1 MAHKT
6 SPEASGIS
14 RRTVLE
20 AGASTLTFLLPA
32 AQAASATTEA
42 QPEGLSKH
50 AWPVRTVDAADS
62 DFTDLDP
69 IADAIGSARVVQLG
83 EPSHGAGTAFS
94 AKARLVKF
102 LHQRLGFD
110 LLIWESGLYD
120 VSLAQAGMRGTDDAI
135 TAARRGVFSLWTE
148 AAEARPVFELV
159 KASQATP
166 RPIEM
171 AGFDMQVTANGSTER
186 CGLELKAF
194 ATALRHTATQ
204 KQAGGLAAAAVDARR
219 RCFTTRF
226 ASVADFEALTVAT
239 SDLRKLIRSQARHF
253 EAVWGADYTAFL
265 DRIVGNI
272 QADAAQRFEAARSP
286 KTTPERE
293 NRRDALNAENIRW
306 LLEERHP
313 RRKAIIWAHNVHVM
327 KAWYSSDFRDVH
339 LRPRTHDMKP
349 TGVFLSE
356 WLGRQSYTMGMTTY
370 EGSEGMAVGGPVTP
384 IPPSQEGTLE
394 AQLHSLGFPYA
405 FLNLRTLRKPA
416 TARLPKFETVYVDDP
431 SRVFDGILFIDRMS
445 PATRG

>member
-1 MAHKT
+1 
-6 SPEASGIS
+6 
-14 RRTVLE
+14 
-20 AGASTLTFLLPA
+20 LLPA
-32 AQAASATTEA
+32 AHAASVTTES
-42 QPEGLSKH
+42 QPEGLGKH
-50 AWPVRTVDAADS
+50 AWPVRTLDAGDP

-69 IADAIGSARVVQLG
+69 IADAIGTARVVQLG

-94 AKARLVKF
+94 AKARLVQF

-120 VSLAQAGMRGTDDAI
+120 VALAQGGMRGTDDAL

-148 AAEARPVFELV
+148 AVEARPVFDLV
-159 KASQATP
+159 KASQTTQ

-186 CGLELKAF
+186 CGLELKSF
-194 ATALRHTATQ
+194 AAALRHPATQ
-204 KQAGGLAAAAVDARR
+204 KQANAHAVAAVDARR

-226 ASVADFEALTVAT
+226 ASVADFEDLTAAT
-239 SDLRKLIRSQARHF
+239 SGLRKLIRSQAGHF

-265 DRIVGNI
+265 DRTVGNM

-306 LLEERHP
+306 LLEKRHP

-339 LRPRTHDMKP
+339 LHPRTRDMKP

-356 WLGRQSYTMGMTTY
+356 WLGRETYTIGMTTY

-384 IPPSQEGTLE
+384 IPPSREGTLE
-394 AQLHSLGFPYA
+394 AQLHSLAFPYA
-405 FLNLRTLRKPA
+405 FLNLRTLRKPV
-416 TARLPKFETVYVDDP
+416 TARFPKFETVHVDDP
-431 SRVFDGILFIDRMS
+431 SRVFDGLLFIDRMS